1 MNNRRKLMFVAWAAL
16 PMTIATAAEYPV
28 RPIRIIVPNTAGS
41 AMDNV
46 TRMIAQHLTETW
58 RQQIVVDDRPGAG
71 GIIGHE
77 LAARATPDGYT
88 LLFSA
93 SAGVV
98 IQPLMS
104 KVSYDSGR
112 DFTPI
117 SLVVTSIQ
125 ILASH
130 PSVAANNVKELM
142 TLARARPGELNCG
155 SSGSGGSNHLTCEML
170 KVMAG
175 VNFVHVPF
183 KGTVPQM
190 IGLASGQVEFAFA
203 SIPTTMAFVKIGK
216 LRALAQG
223 GLSRS
228 PVVPNLPTVA
238 ETFPGFQATTWYA
251 LFAPRGTP
259 PAIVARLN
267 AEVVKIL
274 ADPPTV
280 RRLADQGL
288 DPQPSTPSEL
298 TAFMQSETDRFSRII
313 KLSGLATVQ

>member
-1 MNNRRKLMFVAWAAL
+1 V
-16 PMTIATAAEYPV
+16 
-28 RPIRIIVPNTAGS
+28 
-41 AMDNV
+41 
-46 TRMIAQHLTETW
+46 
-58 RQQIVVDDRPGAG
+58 
-71 GIIGHE
+71 IGHE

-170 KVMAG
+170 KVTAG
-175 VNFVHVPF
+175 VNFAHVPF
-183 KGTVPQM
+183 KGTVSQM
-190 IGLASGQVEFAFA
+190 IGLVGGQVEFAFA
-203 SIPTTMAFVKIGK
+203 SIPTTMAFVKAGK

-238 ETFPGFQATTWYA
+238 ETLPGFQATTWYA
-251 LFAPRGTP
+251 LYAPRGTP

-267 AEVVKIL
+267 AEVMKIL

-288 DPQPSTPSEL
+288 DPQPTTPSEL
-298 TAFMQSETDRFSRII
+298 TAFMQAETDRFSRII
-313 KLSGLATVQ
+313 KSSGLATVQ